1 MRKRSKKTEEIGR
14 IGLPIIGGQAHDDP
28 VAKLTQA
35 EWRKTVRLMTAN
47 DSTIRS
53 MLFLIEMIARQVTWK
68 VMPWDDKSENDEL
81 AVFIRECLFEDME
94 GTWQDTVAEI
104 LSMLPWG
111 WSWFEIV
118 YKRRAGSSNDRTLDS
133 RYSDGRIGWRKWA
146 IRSQESL
153 YEWKF
158 ADDSDD
164 IVAMVQSPAPNY
176 EIFSIPWEKSL
187 HFRTST
193 HKNNPEGQSILRGAY
208 RNWWR
213 KTNFENIEGIG
224 IERDLAGLP
233 KIGAPLEIFK
243 QNATPEQLA
252 LKAHLENLGKNIR
265 QDEAACILY
274 PLEYNDKGH
283 KKYEIELM
291 TTGGSRQF
299 NIGAVIDRE
308 DQRML
313 MSVMADFLLLGS
325 KSVGSYALADKKW
338 DAFLKAMK
346 TWLDAVCEVVN
357 RHAIPRLLTLNGKST
372 EKAPYLAAGTLEDI
386 SLENLGK
393 FVNVLRTAGITF
405 TDEQSDW
412 LKRKGGIPVK
422 DD

>member
-1 MRKRSKKTEEIGR
+1 MRKRSQKTEEIGR
-14 IGLPIIGGQAHDDP
+14 IGLPMIGGQVHDDP
-28 VAKLTQA
+28 LPKLTQT
-35 EWRKTVRLMTAN
+35 EWRKAVRLMTTN
-47 DSTIRS
+47 DATIRS
-53 MLFLIEMIARQVTWK
+53 MLFMIEMISRQVTWK
-68 VMPWDDKSENDEL
+68 VVPWDEKAEDDEL
-81 AVFIRECLFEDME
+81 AQFVRECLFEDME

-104 LSMLPWG
+104 LSMLEWG
-111 WSWFEIV
+111 WAWFEVV
-118 YKRRAGSSNDRTLDS
+118 YKRRAGSSKDRTLNS

-158 ADDSDD
+158 AENSDD
-164 IVAMVQSPAPNY
+164 IAAMVQSPAPDYNVF
-176 EIFSIPWEKSL
+176 EIPWEKSL

-193 HKNNPEGQSILRGAY
+193 RKNNPEGQSILRGAY
-208 RNWWR
+208 RNWYR

-233 KIGAPLEIFK
+233 KIGAPVSIFK
-243 QNATPEQLA
+243 TNASADDKA
-252 LKAHLENLGKNIR
+252 LLQHLTTLGQNIR
-265 QDEAACILY
+265 QDEAACVIY
-274 PLEYNDKGH
+274 PLEFTDKGH
-283 KKYEIELM
+283 KKYEVELM
-291 TTGGSRQF
+291 TTSGARQF

-325 KSVGSYALADKKW
+325 KSVGSYGLADKKW

-346 TWLDAVCEVVN
+346 TWLDAICEVVN

-372 EKAPYLAAGTLEDI
+372 EKAPYLQAGTLEDI

-405 TDEQSDW
+405 DTEQQDF
-412 LKRKGGIPVK
+412 LKRKAGIPVN